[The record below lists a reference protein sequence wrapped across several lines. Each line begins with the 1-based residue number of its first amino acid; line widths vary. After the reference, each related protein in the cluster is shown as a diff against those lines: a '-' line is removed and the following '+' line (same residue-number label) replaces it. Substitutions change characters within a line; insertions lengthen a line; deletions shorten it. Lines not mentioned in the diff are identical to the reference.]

1 MLQCPCLYL
10 ACDGETSILIFK
22 AQKRKYQSPR
32 LSWNQWLA
40 AAQMTGGASGKGHTC
55 QCRRDERSWLNPWFR
70 KIPWRRACNPLQ
82 HSCLENSMDRGA
94 RKAIVH
100 RVAKSWKWLKWLNA
114 CTYTHTHTHTHTKE
128 RWQCSL
134 YTHCFQYLLSL
145 LHSSP
150 DSKSREN
157 ASVFSFMLPVS
168 TLTHLIPSVLY
179 ITDLCSL
186 LIQEKKWPGL
196 L

>member
-22 AQKRKYQSPR
+22 ARKRKYQSPR

-40 AAQMTGGASGKGHTC
+40 VPQMSGGASGKGHTC
-55 QCRRDERSWLNPWFR
+55 QCRRDKRSWFNPWVR

-82 HSCLENSMDRGA
+82 YSCLENSMDRGA
-94 RKAIVH
+94 RKARVH
-100 RVAKSWKWLKWLNA
+100 RVAKSWKWLKWLHA
-114 CTYTHTHTHTHTKE
+114 RTHTHTHTHTHTKE
-128 RWQCSL
+128 LWQCSL

-150 DSKSREN
+150 DSKSRQN
-157 ASVFSFMLPVS
+157 ASVFCFMLPVS

-179 ITDLCSL
+179 ITDLPSL
-186 LIQEKKWPGL
+186 LTQEKKWPGL